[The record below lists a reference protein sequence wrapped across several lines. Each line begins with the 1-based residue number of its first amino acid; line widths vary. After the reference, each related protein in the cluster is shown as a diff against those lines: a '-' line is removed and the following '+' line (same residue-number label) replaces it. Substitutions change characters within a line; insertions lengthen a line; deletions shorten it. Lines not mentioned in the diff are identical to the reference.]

1 MRRRTFLSLAGAAA
15 TAASPTTIDSH
26 IHLYDPSRPQGVPW
40 PDPSHA
46 SIYRTFLP
54 AHFRKIAEP
63 LGVRN
68 MIAMECSPWVEDNYW
83 VLDVAARDKVVVGVI
98 GNLHPGKS
106 DFREHLERLHKN
118 PLFKGIR
125 FGYIWGRDLAAE
137 LRKPEFIA
145 DLKFMAAA
153 GLTLDTYGQS
163 RIAGDVIRLS
173 DGAPDLRIVIDHL
186 PSIDPPPETAARQ
199 AYEQALRK
207 IAERPQIFG
216 KISEVFRKV
225 DGRIPRDL
233 SFYRPRLDQLWEVFG
248 RDRVLFGSDW
258 TNSEPMGTYQQTV
271 GLVREYFAGK
281 GPDVAERFFGKNAV
295 QAYRV

>member
-1 MRRRTFLSLAGAAA
+1 M
-15 TAASPTTIDSH
+15 
-26 IHLYDPSRPQGVPW
+26 PW
-40 PDPSHA
+40 PDPSQA

-106 DFREHLERLHKN
+106 DFREHMERLHKN

-137 LRKPEFIA
+137 LQKPEFIA

-153 GLTLDTYGQS
+153 GLTLDTYGKS
-163 RIAGDVIRLS
+163 SIAEDVIRLS
-173 DGAPDLRIVIDHL
+173 DSVPDLRIVIDHL
-186 PSIDPPPETAARQ
+186 PSIDPPMET
-199 AYEQALRK
+199 ALRK
-207 IAERPQIFG
+207 LSERPRIFV

-233 SFYRPRLDQLWEVFG
+233 SFYRPRLDQLWDAFG

-258 TNSEPMGTYQQTV
+258 TNSEPMGTYQQTL
-271 GLVREYFAGK
+271 GLVREYFVSK
-281 GPDVAERFFGKNAV
+281 GPGVAERFFGKNAV
-295 QAYRV
+295 EAYRV

>member
-1 MRRRTFLSLAGAAA
+1 M
-15 TAASPTTIDSH
+15 
-26 IHLYDPSRPQGVPW
+26 
-40 PDPSHA
+40 
-46 SIYRTFLP
+46 
-54 AHFRKIAEP
+54 
-63 LGVRN
+63 
-68 MIAMECSPWVEDNYW
+68 
-83 VLDVAARDKVVVGVI
+83 
-98 GNLHPGKS
+98 
-106 DFREHLERLHKN
+106 
-118 PLFKGIR
+118 
-125 FGYIWGRDLAAE
+125 
-137 LRKPEFIA
+137 
-145 DLKFMAAA
+145 
-153 GLTLDTYGQS
+153 
-163 RIAGDVIRLS
+163 
-173 DGAPDLRIVIDHL
+173 L

-258 TNSEPMGTYQQTV
+258 TNSEPMGTYQQTD